1 MENSNAPLGF
11 AESPIELP
19 TQPVSV
25 SVQPYQLLYLAI
37 NTPKLSAGNWQSINP
52 LALTMLLATAMFIV
66 SSIFFPINIL
76 ILANAI
82 SIVCA
87 SQVLLHLPGIYS
99 FMHKII
105 SSKRQAKAL
114 TVNNP
119 ELLSSATSSDDL
131 QHDAMPIITLLLP
144 LYREARMIK
153 QINQMLR
160 NLNYPAHKLDVL
172 ILLEQDDT
180 ETLVASQQQIF
191 HQPTRVLTVPRGSPR
206 TKPRACNYG
215 LFHATGTIIGI
226 YDAEDLPHPDQLL
239 EVVEKFATGG
249 PKLACL
255 QAPLE
260 INETSCDPLKNF
272 FALEYKML
280 FNFLLPA
287 LVKWNLPAPLSGS
300 SNFFRRDVLDI
311 IGHWDAYNLTE
322 DADIGMRLARSGYT
336 VDLLTKATI
345 EVAPN
350 NFRDWFFQRT
360 RWLTGF
366 LQTYLVHM
374 RQPSIL
380 LRELGLTKFLAFNF
394 LYLARLI
401 SGIAH
406 FASVYLLI
414 FHLDTVKEFLVS
426 NPIGWLS
433 LVAYL
438 NIVFIIWGL
447 WTLSKTW
454 PQRLY
459 SLLIPLYWLMFI
471 MPIMLASYNLIRR
484 NFKWYKTPHMP
495 YSASSELE

>member
-180 ETLVASQQQIF
+180 ETLAASQQQIF

-215 LFHATGTIIGI
+215 LFHATGKIIGI
-226 YDAEDLPHPDQLL
+226 YDGED
-239 EVVEKFATGG
+239 
-249 PKLACL
+249 
-255 QAPLE
+255 
-260 INETSCDPLKNF
+260 
-272 FALEYKML
+272 
-280 FNFLLPA
+280 
-287 LVKWNLPAPLSGS
+287 
-300 SNFFRRDVLDI
+300 
-311 IGHWDAYNLTE
+311 
-322 DADIGMRLARSGYT
+322 
-336 VDLLTKATI
+336 
-345 EVAPN
+345 
-350 NFRDWFFQRT
+350 
-360 RWLTGF
+360 
-366 LQTYLVHM
+366 
-374 RQPSIL
+374 
-380 LRELGLTKFLAFNF
+380 
-394 LYLARLI
+394 
-401 SGIAH
+401 
-406 FASVYLLI
+406 
-414 FHLDTVKEFLVS
+414 
-426 NPIGWLS
+426 
-433 LVAYL
+433 
-438 NIVFIIWGL
+438 
-447 WTLSKTW
+447 
-454 PQRLY
+454 
-459 SLLIPLYWLMFI
+459 
-471 MPIMLASYNLIRR
+471 
-484 NFKWYKTPHMP
+484 
-495 YSASSELE
+495 